1 MISNSYCLFTGKLT
15 GDPNQPTQP
24 LVRVRIEYID
34 DRQTLSVGR
43 FGNHFMDRIANPADI
58 LIFKKMTR
66 AKMEK
71 AGVDF
76 SDLQMQEIAGK
87 IFFPIHRIRDLCSVH
102 TYIGR
107 NSGAITIALIFSPH

>member
-1 MISNSYCLFTGKLT
+1 MLLTDKLT

-76 SDLQMQEIAGK
+76 SDQQMQEIAGNVRSEVPNMQK
-87 IFFPIHRIRDLCSVH
+87 I
-102 TYIGR
+102 
-107 NSGAITIALIFSPH
+107 

>member
-1 MISNSYCLFTGKLT
+1 MFNVYILHFYVTHLIGNSYLFFTDKLT

-58 LIFKKMTR
+58 LIFKKMTK

-76 SDLQMQEIAGK
+76 SDQQMQEIAGNC
-87 IFFPIHRIRDLCSVH
+87 RIRSPQSYCKN
-102 TYIGR
+102 TIG
-107 NSGAITIALIFSPH
+107 